1 MQKSVKSNIKP
12 FKMYGN
18 LYFVGSTKV
27 SVHIIK
33 TDCGLVMIDTGYPD
47 MYEQIL
53 DSMHELNLD
62 PKDICAIFH
71 SHGHIDHYGCT
82 REFKELSG
90 AKTYI
95 SRIDNETELA
105 DALVKAGKRAKQSE
119 FKSRHKGRM
128 YPLLRI
134 FKFSDFEDLCC
145 GIKEIHEL
153 YIGKSRLLKYMGN
166 FYLELLPQDNFGNF
180 EMDNI
185 LSEFGEKAKRPLML
199 QGVLNEHGKLMIA
212 ADAVNIIATN
222 FV

>member
-53 DSMHELNLD
+53 DSMHELELD

-95 SRIDNETELA
+95 SRIDNDIVNGT
-105 DALVKAGKRAKQSE
+105 
-119 FKSRHKGRM
+119 
-128 YPLLRI
+128 Y
-134 FKFSDFEDLCC
+134 DLSWA
-145 GIKEIHEL
+145 KEIGE
-153 YIGKSRLLKYMGN
+153 
-166 FYLELLPQDNFGNF
+166 
-180 EMDNI
+180 NI
-185 LSEFGEKAKRPLML
+185 SF
-199 QGVLNEHGKLMIA
+199 
-212 ADAVNIIATN
+212 
-222 FV
+222 

>member
-1 MQKSVKSNIKP
+1 MYIERLDENKIKVTLCGDDIKMWNVDLKNFSENTAEAQDMFWYALKKAEQDVN
-12 FKMYGN
+12 FKVNQNSQLIVETTIEGDDG
-18 LYFVGSTKV
+18 FV
-27 SVHIIK
+27 
-33 TDCGLVMIDTGYPD
+33 M
-47 MYEQIL
+47 
-53 DSMHELNLD
+53 
-62 PKDICAIFH
+62 
-71 SHGHIDHYGCT
+71 
-82 REFKELSG
+82 
-90 AKTYI
+90 YI

-145 GIKEIHEL
+145 GKKEIHEL
-153 YIGKSRLLKYMGN
+153 YIGKRRLLKYMGN

-212 ADAVNIIATN
+212 TDAVNIIATN

>member
-1 MQKSVKSNIKP
+1 MYIERLDENKIKVTLCGDDIKMWNVDLKNFSENTAEAQDMFWYALKKAEQDVN
-12 FKMYGN
+12 FKVNQDSQLIVETTIEGDDG
-18 LYFVGSTKV
+18 FV
-27 SVHIIK
+27 
-33 TDCGLVMIDTGYPD
+33 M
-47 MYEQIL
+47 
-53 DSMHELNLD
+53 
-62 PKDICAIFH
+62 
-71 SHGHIDHYGCT
+71 
-82 REFKELSG
+82 
-90 AKTYI
+90 YI

-212 ADAVNIIATN
+212 TDAVNIIATN

>member
-1 MQKSVKSNIKP
+1 MSFIGVN
-12 FKMYGN
+12 KMYIERLDENKIKVTLCGDDIKMWN
-18 LYFVGSTKV
+18 VDLKNFSENTAEAQDMFWYALKKAEQDVNFKVNQDSQLIVETTIEGDDGFV
-27 SVHIIK
+27 
-33 TDCGLVMIDTGYPD
+33 M
-47 MYEQIL
+47 
-53 DSMHELNLD
+53 
-62 PKDICAIFH
+62 
-71 SHGHIDHYGCT
+71 
-82 REFKELSG
+82 
-90 AKTYI
+90 YI

-212 ADAVNIIATN
+212 TDAVNIIATN

>member
-1 MQKSVKSNIKP
+1 MYIERLDENKIKVTLCGDDIKMWNVDLKNFSENTAEAQDMFWYALKKAEQDVN
-12 FKMYGN
+12 FKVNQNSQLIVETTIEGDDG
-18 LYFVGSTKV
+18 FV
-27 SVHIIK
+27 
-33 TDCGLVMIDTGYPD
+33 M
-47 MYEQIL
+47 
-53 DSMHELNLD
+53 
-62 PKDICAIFH
+62 
-71 SHGHIDHYGCT
+71 
-82 REFKELSG
+82 
-90 AKTYI
+90 YI
-95 SRIDNETELA
+95 SRIENETELA

-212 ADAVNIIATN
+212 TDAVNIIATN

>member
-1 MQKSVKSNIKP
+1 MYIERLDENKIKVTLCGDDIKMWNVDLKNFSENTAEAQDMFWYALKKAEQDVN
-12 FKMYGN
+12 FKVNQNSQLIVETTIEGDDG
-18 LYFVGSTKV
+18 FV
-27 SVHIIK
+27 
-33 TDCGLVMIDTGYPD
+33 M
-47 MYEQIL
+47 
-53 DSMHELNLD
+53 
-62 PKDICAIFH
+62 
-71 SHGHIDHYGCT
+71 
-82 REFKELSG
+82 
-90 AKTYI
+90 YI

-212 ADAVNIIATN
+212 ADSENIIATI

>member
-1 MQKSVKSNIKP
+1 MYIERLDENKIKVTLCGDDIKMWNVDLKNFSENTAEAQDMFWYALKKAEQDVN
-12 FKMYGN
+12 FKVNQNSQLIVETTIEGDDG
-18 LYFVGSTKV
+18 FV
-27 SVHIIK
+27 
-33 TDCGLVMIDTGYPD
+33 M
-47 MYEQIL
+47 
-53 DSMHELNLD
+53 
-62 PKDICAIFH
+62 
-71 SHGHIDHYGCT
+71 
-82 REFKELSG
+82 
-90 AKTYI
+90 YI

-180 EMDNI
+180 EIDNI

>member
-1 MQKSVKSNIKP
+1 MYIERLDENKIKVTLCGDDIKMWNVDLKNFSENTAEAQDMFWYALKKAEQDVN
-12 FKMYGN
+12 FKVNQDSQLIVETTIEGDDG
-18 LYFVGSTKV
+18 FV
-27 SVHIIK
+27 
-33 TDCGLVMIDTGYPD
+33 M
-47 MYEQIL
+47 
-53 DSMHELNLD
+53 
-62 PKDICAIFH
+62 
-71 SHGHIDHYGCT
+71 
-82 REFKELSG
+82 
-90 AKTYI
+90 YI

>member
-1 MQKSVKSNIKP
+1 MYIERLDENKIKVTLCGDDIKMWNVDLKNFSENTAEAQDMFWYALKKAEQDVN
-12 FKMYGN
+12 FKVNQNSQLIVETTIEGDDG
-18 LYFVGSTKV
+18 FV
-27 SVHIIK
+27 
-33 TDCGLVMIDTGYPD
+33 M
-47 MYEQIL
+47 
-53 DSMHELNLD
+53 
-62 PKDICAIFH
+62 
-71 SHGHIDHYGCT
+71 
-82 REFKELSG
+82 
-90 AKTYI
+90 YI
-95 SRIDNETELA
+95 SRIENETELA

>member
-1 MQKSVKSNIKP
+1 MYIERLDENKIKVTLCGDDIKMWNVDLKNFSENTTEAQDMFWYALKKAEQDIN
-12 FKMYGN
+12 FKVNQDSQLIVETTIEGEN
-18 LYFVGSTKV
+18 GFV
-27 SVHIIK
+27 
-33 TDCGLVMIDTGYPD
+33 M
-47 MYEQIL
+47 
-53 DSMHELNLD
+53 
-62 PKDICAIFH
+62 
-71 SHGHIDHYGCT
+71 
-82 REFKELSG
+82 
-90 AKTYI
+90 YI

>member
-1 MQKSVKSNIKP
+1 MYIERLDENKIKVTLCGDDIKMWNVDLKNFSENTAEAQDMFWYALKKAEQDVN
-12 FKMYGN
+12 FKVNQDSQLIVETTIEGDDG
-18 LYFVGSTKV
+18 FV
-27 SVHIIK
+27 
-33 TDCGLVMIDTGYPD
+33 M
-47 MYEQIL
+47 
-53 DSMHELNLD
+53 
-62 PKDICAIFH
+62 
-71 SHGHIDHYGCT
+71 
-82 REFKELSG
+82 
-90 AKTYI
+90 YI
-95 SRIDNETELA
+95 SRIENETELA

>member
-1 MQKSVKSNIKP
+1 MYIERLDENKIKVTLCGDDIKMWNVDLKNFSENTAEAQDMFWYALKKAEQDVN
-12 FKMYGN
+12 FKVNQNSQLIVETTIEGDDG
-18 LYFVGSTKV
+18 FV
-27 SVHIIK
+27 
-33 TDCGLVMIDTGYPD
+33 M
-47 MYEQIL
+47 
-53 DSMHELNLD
+53 
-62 PKDICAIFH
+62 
-71 SHGHIDHYGCT
+71 
-82 REFKELSG
+82 
-90 AKTYI
+90 YI

>member
-1 MQKSVKSNIKP
+1 MYIERLDENKIKVTLCGDDIKMWNVDLKNFSENTAEAQDMFWYALKKAEQDVN
-12 FKMYGN
+12 FKVNQNSQLIVETTIEGN
-18 LYFVGSTKV
+18 DGFV
-27 SVHIIK
+27 
-33 TDCGLVMIDTGYPD
+33 M
-47 MYEQIL
+47 
-53 DSMHELNLD
+53 
-62 PKDICAIFH
+62 
-71 SHGHIDHYGCT
+71 
-82 REFKELSG
+82 
-90 AKTYI
+90 YI

-134 FKFSDFEDLCC
+134 FKFSDFEALCC

>member
-1 MQKSVKSNIKP
+1 MYIERLDENKIKVTLCGDDIKMWNVDLKNFSENTAEAQDMFWYALKKAEQDVN
-12 FKMYGN
+12 FKVNQNSQLIVETTIEGDDG
-18 LYFVGSTKV
+18 FV
-27 SVHIIK
+27 
-33 TDCGLVMIDTGYPD
+33 M
-47 MYEQIL
+47 
-53 DSMHELNLD
+53 
-62 PKDICAIFH
+62 
-71 SHGHIDHYGCT
+71 
-82 REFKELSG
+82 
-90 AKTYI
+90 YI

-212 ADAVNIIATN
+212 TDAVNIIATN